1 MACIEFACEGVT
13 GHICMPDHVVDLSP
27 YGSRVWCEFS
37 RALGVSF
44 YRGRDSTEEIRTT
57 TGGTLAVGIGW
68 LSRSPFRR
76 GSKA

>member
-13 GHICMPDHVVDLSP
+13 GHICIPDHVVDLSP

-44 YRGRDSTEEIRTT
+44 YRGRDSTEEIRNPSRKTWR
-57 TGGTLAVGIGW
+57 AFDAWHKEAIG
-68 LSRSPFRR
+68 
-76 GSKA
+76 K